1 MKWLVN
7 TLLSLNGASNIS
19 GRSGLVVECP
29 PAFEGR
35 GFDSRQAKPRTLKVA
50 LMPSLQHDRMC
61 QDKVI
66 SSVPGI
72 LMKITKRSEVRG
84 AESSWHSPKA

>member
-1 MKWLVN
+1 M
-7 TLLSLNGASNIS
+7 
-19 GRSGLVVECP
+19 
-29 PAFEGR
+29 
-35 GFDSRQAKPRTLKVA
+35 A
-50 LMPSLQHDRMC
+50 LMPSLQYDRMC

-84 AESSWHSPKA
+84 AESSWHSPKAYKEIFVSIEDLNKIFGSVGRFFFP